1 MRLVEWLR
9 MSGVAIGLVSVML
22 PAPAA
27 AQTSPEVKL
36 TVETASP
43 RAVEPLTEHS
53 IVRDFTAA
61 WKSLA
66 EASEENSTEQLNGYF
81 VGDAQ
86 AVVRRAIAGQQSA
99 DVKVRYLN
107 QVHNL
112 RAVFYAPEG
121 DVMEL
126 QDAAE
131 YQLQVLSEGKVVHD
145 EHVVAQYVVLMT
157 PASDR
162 WVVRQLQSIPAM

>member
-1 MRLVEWLR
+1 MSLVVWARNMGLATAVV
-9 MSGVAIGLVSVML
+9 VAMLVAS
-22 PAPAA
+22 APA
-27 AQTSPEVKL
+27 QTTPEVKL

-53 IVRDFTAA
+53 IARDYAAA
-61 WKSLA
+61 WKTLDQ
-66 EASEENSTEQLNGYF
+66 ASEEDSPAAIDAYF
-81 VGDAQ
+81 VGDANS
-86 AVVRRAIAGQQSA
+86 VFHRAIAGQQSSG
-99 DVKVRYLN
+99 VKVRYLN

-112 RAVFYAPEG
+112 KAVFYAPEG

-131 YQLQVLSEGKVVHD
+131 YQLQILSDGKVIHD

-157 PASDR
+157 PAADR
-162 WVVRQLQSIPAM
+162 WVVRQLQSISGM